1 MTAIQKI
8 DQSKN
13 LYKSESSLITVP
25 ESTQAQITSSQSK
38 TTRNRPN
45 EDKTKLLIRKRTR
58 RKEQKEKT
66 RIMNKQLFQL

>member
-25 ESTQAQITSSQSK
+25 ESTQAQITSQSK